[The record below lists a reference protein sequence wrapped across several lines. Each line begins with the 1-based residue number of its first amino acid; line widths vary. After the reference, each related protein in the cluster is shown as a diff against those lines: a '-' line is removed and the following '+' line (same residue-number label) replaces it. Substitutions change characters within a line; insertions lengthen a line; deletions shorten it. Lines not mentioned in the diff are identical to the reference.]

1 MSDDATRPPLREAP
15 WHALDSE
22 DVLRILDTSP
32 EGLDSAEAQRRLA
45 RFGPNIIEGERPTP
59 DWVIL
64 LRQLRS
70 PLIYILIAAA
80 LVTLLLGE
88 YIDASVVAA
97 ALALNTAIGFVQERR
112 AGAAVLA
119 LARLASPQARV
130 VRDGHEVVVSSR
142 ELVPGDIVLLES
154 GVRVPA
160 DLRLLAVTA
169 LMTDESLLTGESV
182 SVAKRVERVAEDASV
197 ADRAC
202 MAYASTIVVSGRGR
216 GVVVATGRWTAVGAI
231 AEAIRYAE
239 RPETPLQRRMDAFAR
254 IVGIVVGVGAAVTF
268 ALGVALGEPA
278 REMFKVA
285 VALAVASVPEGL
297 PVVFTITLTLGVRR
311 MAKRNAIVRR
321 LPAVESLGSTTLI
334 ATDKTG
340 TLTENRMVVR
350 AVWAGGQL
358 HRPDASSPQ
367 GAGPSDL
374 PEPLRLTLMAGVLT
388 NEAAFVPRPD
398 EVDATG
404 DPTEIA
410 LLHSAA
416 IFGLDPG
423 ALRAAWEVEVEV
435 PFEPIRQYSA
445 ALRRNRHDRF
455 LFVKGAPE
463 RLLDWCTGILMPD
476 GRADLDREQALQTV
490 HRLAEEGLRVL
501 AMAVRPVDGLDKPD
515 PELGGLTLVGFQAMQ
530 DPPRPG
536 VREAVRGC
544 QQAGIRVVIVT
555 GDHAATAVAI
565 ARELGIGGA
574 APKVLTGRE
583 LTVMSDAELDQA
595 VITVD
600 VFARVAPEDKL
611 RIVQALRRNGQVV
624 AVTGDGVNDAPA
636 LRAADIG
643 VAMGRSGTDVA
654 REAAD
659 VVLTDDNFV
668 TIFEA
673 VREGRVTFDNVRKVT
688 YFLIST
694 GAASFV
700 TLPAAL
706 ALGWPVPF
714 VAAQLIWLNLVTNGL
729 QDVALAFEPG
739 DPDVLQRPPRR
750 PGEGILS
757 SILWERTVFVG
768 LVMAAGTL
776 ALFRWELD
784 REGATLAQAQ
794 TVALTTLVLFQV
806 FHVGNSRSEWQ
817 SVFLRNPLSNPFL
830 FFATV
835 AAVGVHIS
843 ALYAPP
849 TQFVLRVE
857 PIDAEAWL
865 RIILVASTVILV
877 SEVHKLV
884 RNPRWRHVAVT

>member
-1 MSDDATRPPLREAP
+1 M
-15 WHALDSE
+15 
-22 DVLRILDTSP
+22 
-32 EGLDSAEAQRRLA
+32 
-45 RFGPNIIEGERPTP
+45 
-59 DWVIL
+59 
-64 LRQLRS
+64 
-70 PLIYILIAAA
+70 
-80 LVTLLLGE
+80 
-88 YIDASVVAA
+88 
-97 ALALNTAIGFVQERR
+97 
-112 AGAAVLA
+112 
-119 LARLASPQARV
+119 
-130 VRDGHEVVVSSR
+130 
-142 ELVPGDIVLLES
+142 
-154 GVRVPA
+154 
-160 DLRLLAVTA
+160 
-169 LMTDESLLTGESV
+169 
-182 SVAKRVERVAEDASV
+182 
-197 ADRAC
+197 
-202 MAYASTIVVSGRGR
+202 
-216 GVVVATGRWTAVGAI
+216 
-231 AEAIRYAE
+231 
-239 RPETPLQRRMDAFAR
+239 
-254 IVGIVVGVGAAVTF
+254 
-268 ALGVALGEPA
+268 
-278 REMFKVA
+278 
-285 VALAVASVPEGL
+285 
-297 PVVFTITLTLGVRR
+297 
-311 MAKRNAIVRR
+311 RR
-321 LPAVESLGSTTLI
+321 LPAVESLGSTTVI

-358 HRPDASSPQ
+358 YRLDTTPPVPQ
-367 GAGPSDL
+367 ESGPPHLS
-374 PEPLRLTLMAGVLT
+374 EPLRLTLITGVLT
-388 NEAAFVPRPD
+388 NEATFVLRPD
-398 EVDATG
+398 GHHATG

-416 IFGLDPG
+416 IFGLDAG
-423 ALRAAWEVEVEV
+423 ALRKVWEVELEV

-445 ALRRNRHDRF
+445 SLRRNGCDRL

-463 RLLDWCTGILMPD
+463 RVLDRCTHILMPT
-476 GRADLDREQALQTV
+476 GRAPVDREQLLETV
-490 HRLAEEGLRVL
+490 HGLGLEGFRVL
-501 AMAVRPVDGLDKPD
+501 AMAVRSLDGPVEGE
-515 PELGGLTLVGFQAMQ
+515 PELSDLTLVGFQAMQ

-536 VREAVRGC
+536 VREAVAGC
-544 QQAGIRVVIVT
+544 QQAGIHVVMVT
-555 GDHAATAVAI
+555 GDHAATAVAM

-574 APKVLTGRE
+574 DPRVLTGRE
-583 LTVMSDAELDQA
+583 LVMMSDSELDQA
-595 VITVD
+595 VCSVD

-654 REAAD
+654 REAGD
-659 VVLTDDNFV
+659 VVLADDNFV

-694 GAASFV
+694 GAASLV
-700 TLPAAL
+700 TLPVAL

-750 PGEGILS
+750 PTEGILS
-757 SILWERTVFVG
+757 PILWERTAVVG

-794 TVALTTLVLFQV
+794 TVALTTLVFFQV

-830 FFATV
+830 FFATI
-835 AAVGVHIS
+835 AAVGVHIV

-857 PIDAEAWL
+857 PIDAGAWL
-865 RIILVASTVILV
+865 RILVVASGVIVV
-877 SEVHKLV
+877 SELHKLV
-884 RNPRWRHVAVT
+884 RKPPWRRRPATPRRMGPFGPRSRPVRQ